1 MADGISDERFKEE
14 MLRLMKSVAIK
25 IGENAREIALL
36 RTDVDKNTREFKR
49 LRKEIR
55 ASLGIDNDVQF
66 RILEMYNRLWEIENQ
81 VNSLADR
88 LPELK
93 EEHQRIFS
101 ESLKLAKDIDEN
113 PDVKIQVDELN
124 VWLENLEE
132 KVFEY

>member
-14 MLRLMKSVAIK
+14 MLRLMKSIAIK
-25 IGENAREIALL
+25 VGENAKEIALL
-36 RTDVDKNTREFKR
+36 RNDVDKNTREFKR

-55 ASLGIDNDVQF
+55 ASFGLDNDVQF
-66 RILEMYNRLWEIENQ
+66 RVLEMYNRLWEIESR

-93 EEHQRIFS
+93 EEYQRIFS
-101 ESLKLAKDIDEN
+101 ESLKLAREIEEN